1 MKIISFIA
9 LHAKP
14 HNMKKY
20 FRISFDEVDGD
31 IEKGRRDQYQSL
43 FHPKEK
49 YDWMFD
55 RIKYLI
61 SQISNISDVYYRS
74 YMKIRINSNDNP
86 SLEKTLNT

>member
-1 MKIISFIA
+1 MIRFQHMKIISFIA

-31 IEKGRRDQYQSL
+31 IEKGRRDQIQSL

-49 YDWMFD
+49 YD
-55 RIKYLI
+55 
-61 SQISNISDVYYRS
+61 
-74 YMKIRINSNDNP
+74 
-86 SLEKTLNT
+86 